1 MNIKD
6 INNLINN
13 VLNNESQL
21 ALTKITTED
30 NIGKIYGCRVR
41 IYNDNGED
49 VHFISVDKTTDDLYV
64 PTLYASYGKNT
75 CCIDFSNKNDSKE
88 FDTLFK
94 KLQMETKRVFTNKW
108 LNI

>member
-6 INNLINN
+6 INQLIND

-21 ALTKITTED
+21 ALTTIATED
-30 NIGKIYGCRVR
+30 NKGQIYGCRVT
-41 IYNDNGED
+41 IYNVNGEG

-75 CCIDFSNKNDSKE
+75 CCIDFSNENDSKE
-88 FDTLFK
+88 FDTLFR
-94 KLQMETKRVFTNKW
+94 KLKMETKRIFINKW